1 MEDRS
6 FRHTLHRWG
15 QHMVDSGRWSR
26 DVTRL
31 TLLLALP
38 LLAACG
44 GVSDEQE
51 VEVGRENAAQID
63 AQLPLVRDPVA
74 TRYLTDLGLD
84 IARRSSR
91 ASLDWRFSI
100 VDSDQI
106 NAFAVPGGFIYVN
119 RGLIERAR
127 SLDELAGVLGH
138 EIAHVTLRHS
148 VRQMEQQT
156 KGSVVITLLCTLT
169 SVCESGVGRVA
180 INAAGSAWFARHSR
194 ADELEADSAA
204 IEHVVRADID
214 PDGIP
219 SFFERL
225 LEERRRAPGLV
236 EGWFGSHPLEEDR
249 IAVTRAIIGRLEPR
263 TLEGLREDTP
273 DFHAFQARVKS
284 LPPSPAPRPLPR

>member
-1 MEDRS
+1 
-6 FRHTLHRWG
+6 
-15 QHMVDSGRWSR
+15 MVH
-26 DVTRL
+26 VVL
-31 TLLLALP
+31 AALLAIIP
-38 LLAACG
+38 GCG

-51 VEVGRENAAQID
+51 IGVGRQTAAQID

-74 TRYLTDLGLD
+74 TRYLTGLGLD

-100 VDSDQI
+100 VDSDQV

-119 RGLIERAR
+119 RGLIDRAR
-127 SLDELAGVLGH
+127 SLDELAGVIGH

-148 VRQMEQQT
+148 VKQMEQQSR
-156 KGSVVITLLCTLT
+156 GNIVVTVVCTLT
-169 SVCESGVGRVA
+169 SVCESGVGRIA

-225 LEERRRAPGLV
+225 LAERQRQPGLV
-236 EGWFGSHPLEEDR
+236 DGWFGSHPLEEDR
-249 IAVTRAIIGRLEPR
+249 IASTRAIIQQIDPAQ
-263 TLEGLREDTP
+263 LEGLREDSP
-273 DFHAFQARVKS
+273 DFQAFQARLRA
-284 LPPSPAPRPLPR
+284 LPPSPAPRQMPRR